1 LIENPFIK
9 KKRVMKINIKYF
21 AALRE
26 QANKSEEIIDTT
38 YSTPGDIY
46 TELKSKYNFS
56 LNVDELKVAVND
68 CYEDFDYELKEM
80 DTIVFIPPVAG
91 G

>member
-1 LIENPFIK
+1 
-9 KKRVMKINIKYF
+9 MKINIKYF
-21 AALRE
+21 ASLRE
-26 QANKSEEIIDTT
+26 QANKSEEIINTVYT
-38 YSTPGDIY
+38 KPTDIY
-46 TELKSKYNFS
+46 AELKSKYNFS

>member
-1 LIENPFIK
+1 M
-9 KKRVMKINIKYF
+9 RINVKYF

-26 QANKSEEIIDTT
+26 QAGKSEEVINTAFNK
-38 YSTPGDIY
+38 PLEIY
-46 TELKSKYNFS
+46 NELKEKYNFS
-56 LNVDELKVAVND
+56 LNADELKVAVND
-68 CYEDFDYELKEM
+68 CYEDFDYELNEM

>member
-1 LIENPFIK
+1 
-9 KKRVMKINIKYF
+9 MKINVKYF

-26 QANKSEEIIDTT
+26 QANKSEEIINTT
-38 YSTPGDIY
+38 YTKPGDIY
-46 TELKSKYNFS
+46 AELKSKYNFS
-56 LNVDELKVAVND
+56 LSIDELKVAVND

-80 DTIVFIPPVAG
+80 DTVVFIPPVAG